1 MIVSCLAFGALAPTA
16 RADEKK
22 KAPGMFDFEKWR
34 TPQGHQQDAIK
45 QIEPE
50 RLDLTPATP
59 AQGAPR
65 TLRVRVYADSDYRT
79 TVLHWQRGI
88 RGQIDRVNRVLE
100 AVFNVHFQVESLR
113 SWDGSHVGAG
123 LGPILTELEAL
134 DPAREVD
141 FVIGLVTPFRGLAT
155 SMHQIG
161 WSHLLAR
168 HFVLRGMDDEEESL
182 ALDRQFNLL
191 DPEERQRVYGE
202 RKAHKEAVVFLHE
215 LGHALGALH
224 EEDPTA
230 IMNPAYGPRRVA
242 FTPFEKELLAFVL
255 DQRLAHPAEPYPE
268 REGLPAI
275 LRRAPPEEGSDK
287 ERAALLAFVLERAKH
302 AGGASGPPVSS
313 SGAEDAPGNVAPAQ
327 APGERP
333 PVRLDMPPA
342 DVAAYNR
349 VVASLAA
356 RHPEDA
362 WKELA
367 PLAQRYPRSFP
378 VASLACA
385 LVAGQQPRAA
395 EARAVCDNAI
405 SLGPTESRPM
415 LDAAAAYLEA
425 KDPGRAAPLVMAAGA
440 RIAAADT
447 HGWLRLTSLAIGVGA
462 LSTAD
467 AALAHA
473 DRNST
478 EARVAAEELEGHRM
492 RIALPRDAARWSL
505 APEREP
511 AYLVAF
517 LQAEE
522 LLAAGK
528 LPAAREQVRTL
539 AHDFPDC
546 PGVDLLECELE
557 VGAHH
562 LPAAAKRCESA
573 LTKYGQATR
582 ALYLL
587 GFIAARGRQTDVAQ
601 RYLHKAI
608 MLDPRDPAPW
618 RELSRLYR
626 STHANQSLAELEAQH
641 QALLS
646 TPLPE

>member
-1 MIVSCLAFGALAPTA
+1 MIVSCLAFSALAPAA

-22 KAPGMFDFEKWR
+22 KAPGMFDFQKWR
-34 TPQGHQQDAIK
+34 TPQGRQQDAIK
-45 QIEPE
+45 HLEPE

-100 AVFNVHFQVESLR
+100 AVFNVHFQIESLR
-113 SWDGSHVGAG
+113 PWDGSHVGAG

-191 DPEERQRVYGE
+191 DPEERQRVYDE
-202 RKAHKEAVVFLHE
+202 RKVHKEAVVFLHE

-224 EEDPTA
+224 EGDPTA
-230 IMNPAYGPRRVA
+230 IMNPAYGPQRVA

-255 DQRLAHPAEPYPE
+255 EQRVGHPAEAYPE
-268 REGLPAI
+268 SEGLPAI

-287 ERAALLAFVLERAKH
+287 DRAALLTFALERARH
-302 AGGASGPPVSS
+302 AGGGSGPAASS
-313 SGAEDAPGNVAPAQ
+313 SGADDAPGKTAPA
-327 APGERP
+327 AAAGERA

-342 DVAAYNR
+342 DVATYNR
-349 VVASLAA
+349 VVESLAA
-356 RHPEDA
+356 RHAEDA
-362 WKELA
+362 WTQLA
-367 PLAQRYPRSFP
+367 PLTKRYPKNFP

-385 LVAGQQPRAA
+385 LVAGQPHAV
-395 EARAVCDNAI
+395 EARAVCDNAF
-405 SLGPTESRPM
+405 SLGPTEPRPM

-425 KDPGRAAPLVMAAGA
+425 KDPGRAVPLVMAAGA
-440 RIAAADT
+440 RIAATDAQS
-447 HGWLRLTSLAIGVGA
+447 WLRLTSLATGVGA

-473 DRNST
+473 DKSSPV
-478 EARVAAEELEGHRM
+478 ARAAAEDLEGHRM
-492 RIALPRDAARWSL
+492 RIALPRDATRWNL

-517 LQAEE
+517 LQAED
-522 LLAAGK
+522 LLEARK
-528 LPAAREQVRTL
+528 LPAAREQVRTV

-601 RYLHKAI
+601 RHLHKAI
-608 MLDPRDPAPW
+608 MLDPRDPAAW
-618 RELSRLYR
+618 RELARLYR
-626 STHANQSLAELEAQH
+626 SIHANQSLAELEAQH